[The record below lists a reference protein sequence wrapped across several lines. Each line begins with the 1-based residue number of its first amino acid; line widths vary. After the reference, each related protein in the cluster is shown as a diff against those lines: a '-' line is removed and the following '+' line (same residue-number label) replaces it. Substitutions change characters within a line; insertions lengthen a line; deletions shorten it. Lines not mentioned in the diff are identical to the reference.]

1 MAQNGVITT
10 SNIDVTVREIDFVER
25 FQSNFAQIQEML
37 GVVRPIRKENGAKI
51 RVLKTTGT
59 LQQSVGEGEV
69 IPFSEY
75 STEVAAE
82 YDVSVD
88 KKATAVTLEAV
99 KEFGYEVA
107 VARKDTQFLNDLQ
120 ATVLGNFY
128 TFLATGE
135 LVPEQADADLRA
147 ALAGARGALI
157 NKFRS
162 IHKGLTE
169 IVAFVNA
176 NDMFAYLGDKAN
188 GSLNA
193 VPSTVAG
200 EQILRDFLGY
210 RTVFLC
216 SDDEIAPGTVIAT
229 PVENINMYYV
239 DPSDSEYARIGLQY
253 TTQGDTN
260 LIGFHTEGNYS
271 RAQGESYALLGVSFF
286 AELLDGIAVRSFS

>member
-99 KEFGYEVA
+99 KEYGYEVA

-169 IVAFVNA
+169 YAAGTLYNYYIKI
-176 NDMFAYLGDKAN
+176 YR
-188 GSLNA
+188 
-193 VPSTVAG
+193 PHTVGA
-200 EQILRDFLGY
+200 
-210 RTVFLC
+210 
-216 SDDEIAPGTVIAT
+216 
-229 PVENINMYYV
+229 
-239 DPSDSEYARIGLQY
+239 
-253 TTQGDTN
+253 
-260 LIGFHTEGNYS
+260 
-271 RAQGESYALLGVSFF
+271 
-286 AELLDGIAVRSFS
+286 